1 MNEVDDVQ
9 RAVWVLSGKC
19 KGCGCTVGDALE
31 IHIEGCEFDKDYGWR
46 EELKRLKRML
56 LYVDGNNASLTAH
69 NTILYKGRQVG
80 KTVVAEMM
88 NEFYKSLK
96 DTYENTN
103 S

>member
-19 KGCGCTVGDALE
+19 KGCGCTMGDALE
-31 IHIEGCEFDKDYGWR
+31 IHIEGCDFDKDPAWR
-46 EELKRLKRML
+46 EELKRMML
-56 LYVDGNNASLTAH
+56 YDVDDTNASLTAR
-69 NTILYKGRQVG
+69 TILYKGRQVG